1 MYEDY
6 MYNLPD
12 EIDDEVDIDVDG
24 DDESHY
30 PNRKLY
36 TNRKDLSLR
45 ELVLL
50 INEHELILQPDYQRG
65 YVWNN
70 KQASKFIESILMR
83 IPVPNIFLSENP
95 DGTTEVIDGQQRLTA
110 VYKFVN
116 NEFRLTGLRTLHEL
130 NGLDFEHLLD
140 PYRKIWGQRSMSAIT
155 LESETDSEIKFDIFQ
170 RINEGAIKLNSQEL
184 RNVIYRGKLVDA
196 ISDMTKNRIFSN
208 VFSSKKIAV
217 LRKRDAEF
225 ISRMLAMNELVNNND
240 QFLELNSNYSGRII
254 TTLINFYEKNRNDE
268 AKIVEM
274 KEQFID
280 TISTIHEV
288 IGNDM
293 FKLPQQSYDDTHS
306 FVWSPS
312 LSATMAEFEYILFRN
327 LPKNVDKELLIKL
340 IHTEV
345 INNINLFQR
354 ATGNTTVFN
363 NRITIINKILKEIK
377 YNG

>member
-1 MYEDY
+1 MDKND

-12 EIDDEVDIDVDG
+12 EIDEEIDVDV
-24 DDESHY
+24 DDTESHY

-50 INEHELILQPDYQRG
+50 INEGELILQPDYQRG

-130 NGLDFEHLLD
+130 NGLDFENLLE

-196 ISDMTKNRIFSN
+196 ISDMTKNNIFSN

-225 ISRMLAMNELVNNND
+225 ISRMLAMNELVKNNN

-274 KEQFID
+274 KEQFIN
-280 TISTIHEV
+280 TISTIYDC

-293 FKLPQQSYDDTHS
+293 FKLPQQSDNDTKS

-327 LPKNVDKELLIKL
+327 LPKHFDKELLIKL
-340 IHTEV
+340 LHTEV
-345 INNINLFQR
+345 VNNIDLFQR

-363 NRITIINKILKEIK
+363 NRITIINKILKEI
-377 YNG
+377 

>member
-1 MYEDY
+1 MNKMDMYD
-6 MYNLPD
+6 LPE
-12 EIDDEVDIDVDG
+12 EIDEEIDEEVDDKD
-24 DDESHY
+24 SHY

-50 INEHELILQPDYQRG
+50 INEGELILQPDYQRG

-110 VYKFVN
+110 VYKFVS

-130 NGLDFEHLLD
+130 NGLDFENLLG

-196 ISDMTKNRIFSN
+196 ISELTKNNIFASI
-208 VFSSKKIAV
+208 FASKKIAV

-225 ISRMLAMNELVNNND
+225 ISRMLAMNELVENHNQSLD
-240 QFLELNSNYSGRII
+240 LDSNYSGRII

-268 AKIVEM
+268 AKIFEM
-274 KEQFID
+274 KKQFID
-280 TISTIHEV
+280 TISTIYEF
-288 IGNDM
+288 IGEDM
-293 FKLPQQSYDDTHS
+293 FKLPQRTEGDTND
-306 FVWSPS
+306 FLWSPS
-312 LSATMAEFEYILFRN
+312 LSATMAEFEYMLFRH
-327 LPKNVDKELLIKL
+327 LPKNVDKKLVIKL
-340 IHTEV
+340 MHTEV
-345 INNINLFQR
+345 INNIELFQR
-354 ATGNTTVFN
+354 ATGNTAVFN
-363 NRITIINKILKEIK
+363 NRINIINKILKEI
-377 YNG
+377 